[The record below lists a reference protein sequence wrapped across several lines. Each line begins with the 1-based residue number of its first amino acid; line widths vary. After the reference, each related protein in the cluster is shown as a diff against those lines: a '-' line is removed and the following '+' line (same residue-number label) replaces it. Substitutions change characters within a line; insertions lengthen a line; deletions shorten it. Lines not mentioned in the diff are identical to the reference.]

1 MANTKDGAAK
11 KPAAKTQTGKADKSA
26 QKAVKVEGA
35 QVVAKGYIPNL
46 QKKYKEEILRD
57 LKMEAY
63 DCKPVERFKLDI
75 LQDYEF

>member
-1 MANTKDGAAK
+1 MRKCCFALAERSRSLFMNVQNTVAERSRSGRK
-11 KPAAKTQTGKADKSA
+11 KT
-26 QKAVKVEGA
+26 
-35 QVVAKGYIPNL
+35 NL
-46 QKKYKEEILRD
+46 KILRD